1 MGKPMAYDGMRADGI
16 RAQQAGTL
24 VDSVMEALESGPLDS
39 THIALNVLGL
49 KGAPEVVADRVV
61 VALVGSDPRVQRLGD
76 GLWAKANAAFDSPKL
91 SECVFAVVDVE
102 TTGLSAGN
110 GDKIVEIAVVA
121 ATKTTVQLVFESLVN
136 PERPVGE
143 FTSSI
148 TQITDEMVKEKP
160 TFPEIADDVLAALA
174 GRVFVAHNVSFD
186 WGFVSRELRQARDL
200 TLEGPKLCTVDLTRR
215 YVKGLRR
222 RNLDSVSQYFGVEID
237 ERHRAA
243 GDAVATARVLQ
254 RLLDL
259 AQDTGAVTVNDL
271 RYRSAAARKK
281 RSAMPRSMEE
291 L

>member
-1 MGKPMAYDGMRADGI
+1 
-16 RAQQAGTL
+16 
-24 VDSVMEALESGPLDS
+24 
-39 THIALNVLGL
+39 
-49 KGAPEVVADRVV
+49 
-61 VALVGSDPRVQRLGD
+61 
-76 GLWAKANAAFDSPKL
+76 
-91 SECVFAVVDVE
+91 VFAVVDVE

-110 GDKIVEIAVVA
+110 GDRIVEIAIVA
-121 ATKTTVQLVFESLVN
+121 ATKTTIQLVYESLVN

-148 TQITDEMVKEKP
+148 TQITDEMVKDQP
-160 TFPEIADDVLAALA
+160 TFSEIADDVLAALA

-186 WGFVSRELRQARDL
+186 WGFVSRELRKAKGM

-222 RNLDSVSQYFGVEID
+222 RNLDSVTEYFGIEID

-243 GDAVATARVLQ
+243 GDALATARVLQ

-259 AQDTGAVTVNDL
+259 AQDTGANTVSDL
-271 RYRSAAARKK
+271 RVRNAARRKK

>member
-1 MGKPMAYDGMRADGI
+1 MVYDGMRAE
-16 RAQQAGTL
+16 QTGTL
-24 VDSVMEALESGPLDS
+24 VDSVITALDSGPMGS
-39 THIALNVLGL
+39 TSIARDVLGL
-49 KGAPEVVADRVV
+49 RGAPDVVADRVV
-61 VALVGSDPRVQRLGD
+61 VALVGSDPRVCRLGG
-76 GLWAKANAAFDSPKL
+76 GLWAKSNATFDSPKL

-110 GDKIVEIAVVA
+110 GDRIVEIAVVA
-121 ATKTTVQLVFESLVN
+121 VTKTTVQLVFESLVN

-148 TQITDEMVKEKP
+148 TQITDDMVKDKP
-160 TFPEIADDVLAALA
+160 TFAEIADDVLAALA

-186 WGFVSRELRQARDL
+186 WGFVSRELRQARGV
-200 TLEGPKLCTVDLTRR
+200 TLEGPRLCTVDLTRR
-215 YVKGLRR
+215 YVKGLKRK
-222 RNLDSVSQYFGVEID
+222 NLDSVTQYFGVEID

-243 GDAVATARVLQ
+243 GDALATARVLQ

-259 AQDTGAVTVNDL
+259 AQDAGAVTVNDL
-271 RYRSAAARKK
+271 RYRTATARKK